1 MNNKMIFSFIG
12 GLVAGDGIGFI
23 AASKF
28 LNKKY
33 FKKYDERVKEL
44 EEHYGKTSVYE
55 RDYKDE
61 ISADDLDEK
70 TKGYKDV
77 VSKIDRENGPLTRN
91 QRNDIKDKLLRNEK
105 QTTNYASMYKS
116 KAGPMADALE
126 EKLAEEQSPAEDEDE
141 ELDSEAQNP
150 DDAYYEQAF
159 DEHQKNKDR
168 APRIISAEAA
178 EGLGPEWDHQTLLF
192 YMYNDALTTE
202 DDNLV
207 EIPNDLVGD
216 CLLKYGFTDNDEMV
230 IYVQNFALTTVY
242 EVQKVMA
249 AFN

>member
-1 MNNKMIFSFIG
+1 MNNKMIFSFVS
-12 GLVAGDGIGFI
+12 GLVAGGGIGFI

-44 EEHYGKTSVYE
+44 EEYYGNTSVYE

-77 VSKIDRENGPLTRN
+77 VSKIDRENGPLTKD
-91 QRNDIKDKLLRNEK
+91 QRDDIKNKLLRNEK
-105 QTTNYASMYKS
+105 QTTNYASMYRS

-126 EKLAEEQSPAEDEDE
+126 QKLAEEEGPEEDSDDLDED
-141 ELDSEAQNP
+141 AQDP

-159 DEHQKNKDR
+159 DEHQKNKNR
-168 APRIISAEAA
+168 APRIISAETAD
-178 EGLGPEWDHQTLLF
+178 GFGPEWDQQTLLF

-202 DDNLV
+202 DDDLIEV
-207 EIPNDLVGD
+207 PYDLVGD
-216 CLLKYGFTDNDEMV
+216 CLNKYGFTDNDEMV